1 MRYMLIVALLTLA
14 ILLALSSRLCACPS
28 CRDAVPSTSDA
39 EEDEQLRE
47 ARAYNYSIYLM
58 VGMPYLLLGVV
69 GFGIY
74 RGLRGKRARD
84 TASHG
89 NGTLANENGTAML
102 TMDAGV
108 R

>member
-1 MRYMLIVALLTLA
+1 MRYLLTVGLLTLA
-14 ILLALSSRLCACPS
+14 IVLAVSPPLSACPS

-58 VGMPYLLLGVV
+58 VGMPYLLLGLV

-74 RGLRGKRARD
+74 RGLRCKQAREK
-84 TASHG
+84 TAHG
-89 NGTLANENGTAML
+89 NGTLVNE
-102 TMDAGV
+102 
-108 R
+108 